1 MNFSKKTRKP
11 IIQRCE
17 YFFLSFT
24 SLYFFKH
31 EYYNNNNN
39 KRQFKRTQLIG
50 KLSIHR
56 KLISSIS
63 CSNFIVSLLLPLL
76 PFLFRSMSP
85 GKYLQGK
92 KKDTNCINIRRSRS
106 SSPRRIEK
114 STLMHRPE
122 AISRIKSSIRSQCIY
137 IYTRAKG
144 SHFMVSRLSDFLL
157 SRIFIIRF
165 IKAIETRARRCYNA
179 IRSNLV
185 KLFRSCL

>member
-39 KRQFKRTQLIG
+39 NKRQFKRTQLIG
-50 KLSIHR
+50 KLSINR

-122 AISRIKSSIRSQCIY
+122 AISRIKSSIRSQYIY
-137 IYTRAKG
+137 IYAG
-144 SHFMVSRLSDFLL
+144 E
-157 SRIFIIRF
+157 RISFYGFPIIRF
-165 IKAIETRARRCYNA
+165 SIIPHLHYP
-179 IRSNLV
+179 IY
-185 KLFRSCL
+185 